1 MATNDELHQIIA
13 RTVTRRADADAGA
26 ADSVVLWERLSI
38 ELIAIIG
45 RLGFNTLYARSIH
58 VVRVQHPWLPDDA
71 DPRFEKLRTSLERQ
85 APALAAEASIALL
98 NTFID
103 TLIQLIGEPLTT
115 AIMRSAWEHDIVNT
129 VAKGIQQ

>member
-13 RTVTRRADADAGA
+13 RTVTRRADAGA

-38 ELIAIIG
+38 ELVAIIG
-45 RLGFNTLYARSIH
+45 RIGFNTMYARSIH
-58 VVRVQHPWLPDDA
+58 VVRGQHPWLAEDA
-71 DPRFEKLRTSLERQ
+71 DPRFEKLRTCLERQ

-115 AIMRSAWEHDIVNT
+115 AILRSAWEHETVNT
-129 VAKGIQQ
+129 AAKGIQQ

>member
-13 RTVTRRADADAGA
+13 RTVTRRADAGA

-38 ELIAIIG
+38 ELVAIIG
-45 RLGFNTLYARSIH
+45 RIGFNTMYARSIH
-58 VVRVQHPWLPDDA
+58 VVRVQHPWLAEDA
-71 DPRFEKLRTSLERQ
+71 DPRFEKLRNSLDHQ

-115 AIMRSAWEHDIVNT
+115 AILRSAWDHDTVNSA
-129 VAKGIQQ
+129 AKGIQQ

>member
-13 RTVTRRADADAGA
+13 RTVTRRADAGA

-38 ELIAIIG
+38 ELVAIIG
-45 RLGFNTLYARSIH
+45 RIGFNTMYARSIH
-58 VVRVQHPWLPDDA
+58 VVRVQHPWLAEDA

-115 AIMRSAWEHDIVNT
+115 AILRSAWDHDTVNSA
-129 VAKGIQQ
+129 AKGIQQ